1 MKKLNINS
9 IYQHF
14 KGRKYKVIGIARH
27 SETLEEMVIYE
38 ALYENPR
45 GKIWVRP
52 LEMFLEE
59 VEVNGNKV
67 PRFKLID

>member
-14 KGRKYKVIGIARH
+14 RGRKYKVIGIARH